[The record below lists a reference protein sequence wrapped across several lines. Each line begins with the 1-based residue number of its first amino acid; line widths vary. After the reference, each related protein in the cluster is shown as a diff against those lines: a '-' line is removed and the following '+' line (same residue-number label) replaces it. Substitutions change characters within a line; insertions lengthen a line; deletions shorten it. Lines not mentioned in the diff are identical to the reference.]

1 MLYSRE
7 ALLND
12 GVAMVLFNVFNN
24 ISKASSGKGEAVG
37 GGEIVLTFLRTSL
50 LGPVMGL
57 ILGLLV
63 AIWTKR
69 ILGDDIEVTWLT
81 FIFTYFTFYWAE
93 FEFFETS
100 GLLAVVSFGLFWCA
114 HAKTRIRASV
124 EHSVHAVWGF
134 V

>member
-1 MLYSRE
+1 MVFFNFFRKFSR
-7 ALLND
+7 
-12 GVAMVLFNVFNN
+12 
-24 ISKASSGKGEAVG
+24 GKGGSVSA
-37 GGEIVLTFLRTSL
+37 GEVILSFIRTSI
-50 LGPVMGL
+50 LGPVMGI

-63 AIWTKR
+63 AVWTRR

-81 FIFTYFTFYWAE
+81 FLFTYFAFFWAE

-100 GLLAVVSFGLFWCA
+100 GLLAVVGLGLFWCA
-114 HAKTRIRASV
+114 YAKTRIRASV